1 MKGAAQP
8 SPASRGT
15 FTVFSREGTLL
26 HDAEKRCQAAPQ
38 HRAGP
43 RITERLPP
51 NSMAGPSDSTHEG
64 AGPGL
69 TPEGRSRHAA
79 TAPPSQG

>member
-1 MKGAAQP
+1 M
-8 SPASRGT
+8 SRHLGGT

-69 TPEGRSRHAA
+69 PRYFLCSRSVSMLGGGSLPGSA
-79 TAPPSQG
+79 